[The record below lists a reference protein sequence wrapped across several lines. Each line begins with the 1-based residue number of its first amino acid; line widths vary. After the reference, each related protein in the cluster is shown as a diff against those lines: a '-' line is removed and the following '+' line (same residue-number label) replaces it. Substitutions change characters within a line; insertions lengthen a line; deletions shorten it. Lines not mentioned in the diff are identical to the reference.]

1 MTENKEL
8 NQAVADV
15 DSTRG
20 SSTVSRRTDS
30 DRLPAIPEEP
40 GDRGLQQNTIRRKP
54 GDHYRWG
61 NAAEHEARRILRE
74 QGWEVSWWSDP
85 RDPPDLFAVRRN
97 GFLLVMVRRSSAKLD
112 TAHKVSTRFG
122 DDLERMRSFTPSPAI
137 KKQCWVLGKRDGWM
151 CWEILPGGL
160 VRIANPAMN
169 VPGVTNGDPVRRERQ
184 STKTKVEPPLPRK
197 VAVHD

>member
-8 NQAVADV
+8 NQVVADV
-15 DSTRG
+15 DSNVG
-20 SSTVSRRTDS
+20 SSTVSHRTDS
-30 DRLPAIPEEP
+30 DRLPVIPEEP
-40 GDRGLQQNTIRRKP
+40 DDRRKP
-54 GDHYRWG
+54 DTSTIRGKPARDQENHYRWG

-85 RDPPDLFAVRRN
+85 RDPPDLFAVRKN

-112 TAHKVSTRFG
+112 TAHKVSTRFA

-137 KKQCWVLGKRDGWM
+137 QKQCWVLGKRDGWV

-160 VRIANPAMN
+160 RRLEGKQAAA
-169 VPGVTNGDPVRRERQ
+169 GKKTAARRE
-184 STKTKVEPPLPRK
+184 T
-197 VAVHD
+197 AHG